1 MELVRD
7 HNMDTISYNSTYWN
21 LSVFNYL
28 LSLCSLY
35 FSLFLSV
42 FLIIYA
48 EHRYFSLPVPFFSIS
63 IFIHLFSPTHPYIFV
78 ERHYYIIYSFY
89 NFLCNEWGCNV
100 FLVHYIYYYKVD
112 FLFIFPKLQT
122 FVNMLWRSPFPFL
135 TVY

>member
-1 MELVRD
+1 MKLVSFELFAFV
-7 HNMDTISYNSTYWN
+7 M
-21 LSVFNYL
+21 
-28 LSLCSLY
+28 
-35 FSLFLSV
+35 FSLFFSFSQCFPYHICRASV
-42 FLIIYA
+42 FFFA
-48 EHRYFSLPVPFFSIS
+48 SPVFFSIS

-100 FLVHYIYYYKVD
+100 FLVHFIYYYKVD

-135 TVY
+135 TVC